1 MTREEKNALH
11 DLRRAEDVTIVPA
24 DKGKSIV
31 VMDKEEYQDKVSV
44 LLNDTNTYL
53 KITDK
58 RSNLTTS
65 VERNLNKLLLNIR
78 EEKNAGTSQIGP
90 ELYKKLHCNNST
102 PASFYGL
109 PKIHKP
115 ERPLRP
121 ITSSIGS
128 PTYAVSKH
136 LVSILSP
143 LRRNRF
149 SVKNSSE
156 FAQQIRQQTVTSDEI
171 MVSFDVK
178 SLFTS
183 IPVNLALT
191 TTNER
196 LHKDQHLADRAN
208 MSISNIM
215 KLLEFVLKQNYFKHD
230 NIYYKQIFGCAMGS
244 PISPVIADL
253 VMEEIEEIAITTARH
268 PPKWWFRYVD
278 DSHACLKKEHVH
290 EFHQHLNSINPS
302 IQFTVELEDTAEQ
315 GLPFLDTIATG
326 SGTRIEVNVYRKSTH
341 TDRYLDFNS
350 HHPMCHKRSVVSTLL
365 RRAKNIP
372 STQEGKRK
380 ETKRVKSV
388 LRENNY
394 PSSFINKCERSLSK
408 PPEDL
413 PTNGFVV
420 LPYVQR
426 ISEKIGRILR
436 QQEIKVAYKPLKTVN
451 SLFPRPK
458 SQNDVDRPRSGV
470 VYKINCT
477 NCNFVYYGQ
486 TERPLKTRIT
496 EHKRAVAMFDHDS
509 KISCH
514 VHENNHHMDF
524 NAVSVVGHEP
534 DYHKR
539 LFLEAWLSIKDPHSG
554 NDHAIIPEVYKSL
567 SRA

>member
-1 MTREEKNALH
+1 M
-11 DLRRAEDVTIVPA
+11 
-24 DKGKSIV
+24 V
-31 VMDKEEYQDKVSV
+31 VLDKEEYQEKVSV

-58 RSNLTTS
+58 RSNPTTS

-78 EEKNAGTSQIGP
+78 EENNAGTSQIGP

-102 PASFYGL
+102 PESFYGL

-128 PTYAVSKH
+128 PTYAVSRH

-149 SVKNSSE
+149 SDKNSSE

-178 SLFTS
+178 SLFTT
-183 IPVNLALT
+183 IPVILALT
-191 TTNER
+191 ITNER
-196 LHKDQHLADRAN
+196 LHQDQHLADRTN

-253 VMEEIEEIAITTARH
+253 VMEEIEEIVITTARH

-315 GLPFLDTIATG
+315 GLPFLDTIRTR
-326 SGTRIEVNVYRKSTH
+326 SGTRIEVNVYTDILTSIPITLCAIHCYEGQRTFLQHRKG
-341 TDRYLDFNS
+341 N
-350 HHPMCHKRSVVSTLL
+350 
-365 RRAKNIP
+365 
-372 STQEGKRK
+372 
-380 ETKRVKSV
+380 
-388 LRENNY
+388 
-394 PSSFINKCERSLSK
+394 
-408 PPEDL
+408 
-413 PTNGFVV
+413 
-420 LPYVQR
+420 
-426 ISEKIGRILR
+426 EK
-436 QQEIKVAYKPLKTVN
+436 K
-451 SLFPRPK
+451 
-458 SQNDVDRPRSGV
+458 QN
-470 VYKINCT
+470 
-477 NCNFVYYGQ
+477 
-486 TERPLKTRIT
+486 E
-496 EHKRAVAMFDHDS
+496 
-509 KISCH
+509 
-514 VHENNHHMDF
+514 
-524 NAVSVVGHEP
+524 
-534 DYHKR
+534 
-539 LFLEAWLSIKDPHSG
+539 
-554 NDHAIIPEVYKSL
+554 
-567 SRA
+567 